1 MARWTVF
8 AVLPI
13 VAGLLNAPHSRAQ
26 SAPASSAFEV
36 ASVKLNKNCDSVGG
50 SPSITPGRLNF
61 PCFPLRALIR
71 IAYGDLFVGATLN
84 SRRMEALGGPGWLDT
99 DRYSLSA
106 KAEGKASTAEMMGI
120 MLRTLLEDR
129 FKVKVHKESRETPVY
144 ILTVAKSNS
153 NLQPSKEGSC
163 TPIDV
168 NNLAAMVPRP
178 GEPRPKYCGGGRARM
193 GEDGVMISDWY
204 GVTMDEFAGRMLS
217 SHVDRPVID
226 KTGLTGRFDVHVEF
240 VSDYA
245 MSGPITLN
253 GVPLSQAPLAD
264 QTGPSI
270 FTALQAQL
278 GLKLSP
284 AKSPV
289 EVVVVDGAE
298 KPSEN

>member
-1 MARWTVF
+1 
-8 AVLPI
+8 
-13 VAGLLNAPHSRAQ
+13 
-26 SAPASSAFEV
+26 V
-36 ASVKLNKNCDSVGG
+36 ASIKLNKNCDIG
-50 SPSITPGRLNF
+50 SGLFNLTHGRLNL
-61 PCFPLRALIR
+61 PCSSLRALIR
-71 IAYGDLFVGATLN
+71 IAYGDVFVGASIN
-84 SRRMEALGGPGWLDT
+84 SRRTEALGGPGWLDT

-120 MLRTLLEDR
+120 MLKTLLEDR

-144 ILTVAKSNS
+144 ILTVAKSNP

-178 GEPRPKYCGGGRARM
+178 GEPRPKYCGTGGSRF
-193 GEDGVMISDWY
+193 GGSGVGMTDWY
-204 GVTMDEFAGRMLS
+204 GVTMAEFAGRMLS
-217 SHVDRPVID
+217 SQVDRPVID

-245 MSGPITLN
+245 VSGPITLN
-253 GVPLSQAPLAD
+253 GVPLSQAPSAD
-264 QTGPSI
+264 PTGPTI
-270 FTALQAQL
+270 FTALQEQL

-289 EVVVVDGAE
+289 EVIVVDGAE
-298 KPSEN
+298 KPSDN